1 MTLFCETVSGVNSVV
16 EMATFVGLVVVVV
29 VNDDKVLERKGLVSA
44 DREVKSL
51 VWAECMR

>member
-16 EMATFVGLVVVVV
+16 EMATFVGSVVVVV
-29 VNDDKVLERKGLVSA
+29 VDDDKVLERKGLVSA